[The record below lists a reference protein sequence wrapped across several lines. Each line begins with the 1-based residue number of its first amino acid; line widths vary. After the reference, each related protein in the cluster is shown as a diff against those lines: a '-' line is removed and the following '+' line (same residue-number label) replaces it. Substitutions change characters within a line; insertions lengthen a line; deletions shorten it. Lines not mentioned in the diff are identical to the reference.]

1 MQTAEFLAQA
11 ALRFLLP
18 LLLVVCSMTG
28 RSNAQEA
35 RLGWQ
40 SSNVTQE
47 LNFYMPQ
54 RLKLSTARP
63 EGLKKMVEGVT
74 APLYGQFQMGPTN
87 SPATI
92 SIVLDEPSGRSS
104 RLFVDGNGNGDFTDD
119 PPPRWAERKNPKQG
133 GGESTITIGDAV
145 VKIPFATG
153 ARDAQI
159 VFYRFDKND
168 PGRAAVMDSIFY
180 HRDYALKGSV
190 SFGDKSYKAML
201 VDEMAAGDFRGKANV
216 GQFSGVRLLLD
227 SNDDGK
233 YDPRRESYDIAKPF
247 NIGGTTW
254 ELAEMAADG
263 KFKIIKSTESV
274 EEMRPAPNLTKGAKA
289 IPFTAKTTAGK
300 TVKFPHDY
308 KGKVV
313 LLDFW
318 ATWCGPC
325 IAELPNVLENY
336 GKYHAKGFEILGISL
351 DKENAG
357 PELANFTKQKNMSW
371 PQIYD
376 GRMWSAELARL
387 YGVEGIPFM
396 LLVDGD
402 SGEIL
407 AGVEARGPLLGPA
420 IEQALA
426 KKKSGK

>member
-1 MQTAEFLAQA
+1 M
-11 ALRFLLP
+11 
-18 LLLVVCSMTG
+18 VVCSVTP
-28 RSNAQEA
+28 SHAQEA
-35 RLGWQ
+35 KLGWQ
-40 SSNVTQE
+40 ASNVTQE
-47 LNFYMPQ
+47 LNFYIPQ

-63 EGLKKMVEGVT
+63 AGLKKGVEGLS

-92 SIVLDEPSGRSS
+92 SMVLDEPSGRPS

-119 PPPRWAERKNPKQG
+119 PPPRWAERKMPKQG
-133 GGESTITIGDAV
+133 GGENTITIGDAV

-168 PGRAAVMDSIFY
+168 PTRAAVMDSIFY

-201 VDEMAAGDFRGKANV
+201 VDELAAGDFRGKVNP

-233 YDPRRESYDIAKPF
+233 YDPRREGYDIAKPF

-254 ELAEMAADG
+254 EVANMAADG

-274 EEMRPAPNLTKGAKA
+274 AEMRPAPNLTKGAKA

-300 TVKFPHDY
+300 TVKFPDDY

-325 IAELPNVLENY
+325 IAELPNVVENY

-351 DKENAG
+351 DKEDAG
-357 PELANFTKQKNMSW
+357 PQLANFTKQKNMPW

-376 GRMWSAELARL
+376 GRMWSAELAQL